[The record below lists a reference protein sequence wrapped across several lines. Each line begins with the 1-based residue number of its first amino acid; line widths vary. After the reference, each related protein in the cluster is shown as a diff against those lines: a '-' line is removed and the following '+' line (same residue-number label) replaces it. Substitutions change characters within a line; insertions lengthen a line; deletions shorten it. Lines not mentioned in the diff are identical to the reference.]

1 MLLYRR
7 YVMAVESY
15 VLYLMYGLYKGKNF
29 GFILTKLF
37 DKAYM
42 FADLFDRFFFS
53 FIEDYLVLLE
63 QIAAFGVDGYDQRT
77 ELFHTAVPECL
88 RHS

>member
-1 MLLYRR
+1 
-7 YVMAVESY
+7 MAVESY

-53 FIEDYLVLLE
+53 FIENDFVFFKE
-63 QIAAFGVDGYDQRT
+63 IASFCINRYDQRS